1 MEDNKEYT
9 ISEGKAN
16 LFSFL
21 FFIPIFLITWVPYYF
36 IWDLDFVINKNNI
49 YNFLYGLIGCIIA
62 FIISIVLHEL
72 IHGFVWS
79 RFTKNGWK
87 SIKIGIVWKSLL
99 PFCHCYEPLKAYQ
112 YRLGLVMPT
121 IILGIIPVI
130 YSLITGSFDLLFY
143 GFLMLLGG
151 VGDIIVFFMMS
162 KVKSDSIIK
171 DHPSKMG
178 FIVEN

>member
-1 MEDNKEYT
+1 MDNKEYT

-16 LFSFL
+16 LLSFL
-21 FFIPIFLITWVPYYF
+21 FFIPVFLITWVPYYF
-36 IWDLDFVINKNNI
+36 LWDLDFVINGSDI
-49 YNFLYGLIGCIIA
+49 YNFLYGLLWCIIA
-62 FIISIVLHEL
+62 FSISIVLHEF

-87 SIKIGIVWKSLL
+87 SIKFGIVWKSLL
-99 PFCHCYEPLKAYQ
+99 PFCHCIEPLKASQ
-112 YRLGLVMPT
+112 YKLGLLMPT
-121 IILGIIPVI
+121 MILGILPII

-151 VGDIIVFFMMS
+151 IGDIIIFFMMG
-162 KVKSDSIIK
+162 KVKSDTVIK
-171 DHPSKMG
+171 DHPSKIG